1 MHSNDEERAQFL
13 EVRKPLEQFSTK
25 VQERF
30 KHIKDAFMFIDVN
43 NNAQISYTE
52 FHYGLDRMRLKL
64 SDADSKHLFDF
75 IDSDGKGYI

>member
-1 MHSNDEERAQFL
+1 
-13 EVRKPLEQFSTK
+13 
-25 VQERF
+25 
-30 KHIKDAFMFIDVN
+30 MFIDVN